1 MSKNILVTLLLI
13 QILQITVESI
23 NHKVITNDKL
33 NQNQNVKL
41 IRSFINSY
49 GVTKLSSCKAQLDNG
64 DIIDL
69 TSLDNINAL
78 R

>member
-1 MSKNILVTLLLI
+1 MLNYSIFNLKNFEMFKTFEKFLLI
-13 QILQITVESI
+13 SF
-23 NHKVITNDKL
+23 VIFFVKN
-33 NQNQNVKL
+33 NVQGL
-41 IRSFINSY
+41 ETSY